1 MESIPQ
7 DTSLDDRL
15 SEADS
20 LPISKAARALGLDAY
35 TLYTFIS
42 NGDAVQAGLS
52 ASGEFVIPKGEVDRL
67 ARKE

>member
-35 TLYTFIS
+35 TLYTFIQT
-42 NGDAVQAGLS
+42 GRVQAGLS
-52 ASGEFVIPKGEVDRL
+52 PSGEFVVPQSEVERL